1 MKMEVLG
8 GGVTLGRLQEPTDST
23 LSCPLSRQAGWAAQ
37 AEKVRET
44 AEKNLAWL
52 GLSCPHYVQAAGE
65 AEPQLSKTW
74 VHGMAEQPCGTRI
87 LGGGGGLELP
97 QITR

>member
-8 GGVTLGRLQEPTDST
+8 CGVTLGRLQEPTDST

-37 AEKVRET
+37 ADKVRET

-52 GLSCPHYVQAAGE
+52 GLSCSIMFRLQGRLNHSSARPG
-65 AEPQLSKTW
+65 S
-74 VHGMAEQPCGTRI
+74 MAWQGSLVAPES
-87 LGGGGGLELP
+87 
-97 QITR
+97 